1 MRVAVAGGTGAV
13 GAPLVARL
21 RADGHEVV
29 VLARATGVDLT
40 RPDGLAERL
49 TGVEVVLDAANRTA
63 LTARASVGFFGAVTR
78 SLLAAG
84 ARAGVA
90 HHLVLSVV
98 GIDGAATGYYRGKRE
113 QERLVR
119 GSPGGWTVLRATQLH
134 DFAGQVAEQGRVGPV
149 TVVPRMRSAPVATA
163 EVVDALVELTGD
175 GPRQE
180 VLELSGPRVEQV
192 DDMVRRLL
200 RHRGSRRP
208 VLGVAVPG
216 AAGRALRSGVLVGSD
231 PWRTGRQ
238 TFDDWLA
245 AQPRSGPGVEDT
257 GSAPLTR

>member
-1 MRVAVAGGTGAV
+1 MRVAVAGGTGAA

-21 RADGHEVV
+21 RAAGHDVI

-40 RPDGLAERL
+40 SPDGPGHRL
-49 TGVEVVLDAANRTA
+49 DGVEVVVDATNRPA
-63 LTARASVGFFGAVTR
+63 LSARASEGFFGAVTR
-78 SLLAAG
+78 ALVAAG

-98 GIDGAATGYYRGKRE
+98 GTDGAPTGYYRGKRE

-119 GSPGGWTVLRATQLH
+119 GSSGGWTVLRATQLH
-134 DFAGQVAEQGRVGPV
+134 DFAGQVADQGRVGPV
-149 TVVPRMRSAPVATA
+149 TLVPRMRSAPVATV
-163 EVVDALVELTGD
+163 EVVDALIELVRD
-175 GPRQE
+175 GPRRE

-200 RHRGSRRP
+200 RHQGSRRP

-216 AAGRALRSGVLVGSD
+216 AAGRALRNGVLVASD

-245 AQPRSGPGVEDT
+245 GQPGSGPGVENPDP
-257 GSAPLTR
+257 APLTR